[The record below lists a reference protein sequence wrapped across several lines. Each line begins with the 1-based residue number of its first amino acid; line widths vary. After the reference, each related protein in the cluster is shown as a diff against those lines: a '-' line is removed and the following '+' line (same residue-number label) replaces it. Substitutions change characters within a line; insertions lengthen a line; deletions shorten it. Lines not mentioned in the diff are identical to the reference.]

1 MNIKKRNN
9 AAWNNAQPEAADEV
23 RENSKYC
30 YNIKLRLNKQTDI
43 IYVYSTR
50 SLLYMCIPK

>member
-1 MNIKKRNN
+1 MKQCT
-9 AAWNNAQPEAADEV
+9 AWYEAADD
-23 RENSKYC
+23 
-30 YNIKLRLNKQTDI
+30 NITLRLNKQTDI